1 MPSVGAIVAA
11 AGSGSRL
18 GRGSKALVRLN
29 GRTTLARVLELFLSL
44 EEVDRIVV
52 VGPPARLETAEQ
64 EVAALHPSK
73 PVLVRPGGESR
84 QESVRAG
91 IAALGEC
98 DYVLVHDAAR
108 PLASP
113 ALVRRVLAAAIES
126 GAAFPAISPRDAV
139 KRVEGNRLVESL
151 DRSRVVLAQTPQGF
165 AYSLLARAARG
176 GRRPRGH
183 RGPGRSREHQADDAR
198 GLRRGR
204 SPHQRTGSGLLHLRV
219 GIGYDL
225 HPLREGRPLVIGGV
239 RIDHPSGLDGH
250 SDADVLTHAVID
262 AILGAAGL
270 GDIGAHFPPDDSRY
284 RDASSID
291 LLAEAA
297 RVVANAGYRI
307 VNIDSTVVAQSPRL
321 QPHLEQMSGNIAH
334 CLGLDHGS
342 VSVKATSPEKIGAL
356 GGGAGIAA
364 QAVALIDA
372 T

>member
-1 MPSVGAIVAA
+1 M
-11 AGSGSRL
+11 
-18 GRGSKALVRLN
+18 
-29 GRTTLARVLELFLSL
+29 
-44 EEVDRIVV
+44 
-52 VGPPARLETAEQ
+52 
-64 EVAALHPSK
+64 
-73 PVLVRPGGESR
+73 
-84 QESVRAG
+84 
-91 IAALGEC
+91 
-98 DYVLVHDAAR
+98 
-108 PLASP
+108 
-113 ALVRRVLAAAIES
+113 
-126 GAAFPAISPRDAV
+126 
-139 KRVEGNRLVESL
+139 
-151 DRSRVVLAQTPQGF
+151 
-165 AYSLLARAARG
+165 
-176 GRRPRGH
+176 
-183 RGPGRSREHQADDAR
+183 
-198 GLRRGR
+198 
-204 SPHQRTGSGLLHLRV
+204 RV

-239 RIDHPSGLDGH
+239 RIDHPTGLDGH

-321 QPHLEQMSGNIAH
+321 QPHLEQMSGNIAR

-342 VSVKATSPEKIGAL
+342 VSVKATSPEKLGAL